1 MGSVKRIKRQLMYVT
16 IMTKGEIDR
25 LGRKIGTSSEVAQED
40 LDKLQEYRQTFQ
52 EPISNVFNF
61 VLTVARKIDKQC
73 IVTYR
78 IKRIDTI
85 VEKLR
90 RFNENPNGKMNLS
103 RMWDI
108 AGCRCILN
116 ATDGN
121 KLYKLLK
128 KIQNEYG
135 RDCKINDYIA
145 SPKES
150 GYRSIHIYVKD
161 KLTQKPIEIQ
171 IRNQEQHNWATL
183 VEIVDL
189 LYGTKNKE
197 RGATSQLGQFLYL
210 YSKAEDLTEDEFAE
224 MLKIERKVKV
234 FEEMSNVLTRN
245 YLNIRQKWVK
255 QKQKGSYFV
264 ITANKRGSDIVSFPT
279 FKEAETAYYEK
290 YLANSDSNIV
300 LTHLRMPDFSQI
312 SMAYS
317 NYVLA
322 MHAFFDDYRVLVSQ
336 KIIQCVKDGYYFK
349 FFKYFKIYTSNVK
362 CHFENLTLEIQSIN
376 ACNSDPFI
384 SKNQINK
391 WVREV
396 NIRLSLW
403 VRETRIFLGKISIE
417 SNSNMIK
424 RWLVKNRIKQLAK
437 AVSDGQRSVRE

>member
-1 MGSVKRIKRQLMYVT
+1 
-16 IMTKGEIDR
+16 MTKGEIDR
-25 LGRKIGTSSEVAQED
+25 LGQKIAASSEVLQED
-40 LDKLQEYRQTFQ
+40 LNKLQEFRQTFQ

-61 VLTVARKIDKQC
+61 VLTAARKVDRQC

-90 RFNENPNGKMNLS
+90 RFHENPNGKMNLS

-116 ATDGN
+116 TTEDD
-121 KLYKLLK
+121 KLYRLLK
-128 KIQNEYG
+128 KIQKEYG
-135 RDCKINDYIA
+135 PDCKVNDYVDT
-145 SPKES
+145 PRES

-161 KLTQKPIEIQ
+161 KQSQKPIEIQ
-171 IRNQEQHNWATL
+171 IRNKEQHNWATL

-197 RGATSQLGQFLYL
+197 RGAVSRLGRFLYL
-210 YSKAEDLTEDEFAE
+210 YSIAEDLTEEEFGE
-224 MLKIERKVKV
+224 MLKIERKMKV
-234 FEEMSNVLTRN
+234 FERMSKTLTRN
-245 YLNIRQKWVK
+245 YLNIRLQWLR
-255 QKQKGSYFV
+255 QKQKGNYFV
-264 ITANKRGSDIVSFPT
+264 ITASRKGSDIVSFPT

-317 NYVLA
+317 NYVLS

-336 KIIQCVKDGYYFK
+336 KIIQCIKDGYYYK
-349 FFKYFKIYTSNVK
+349 FFRYFKIYTSNVK
-362 CHFENLTLEIQSIN
+362 SHFENLTLEIRSIH
-376 ACNSDPFI
+376 ACNSDPTI
-384 SKNQINK
+384 GKNQINK
-391 WVREV
+391 WVGEI
-396 NIRLSLW
+396 NSRLSLW
-403 VRETRIFLGKISIE
+403 VRETREFLQKISMH
-417 SNSNMIK
+417 SKGNMFK

-437 AVSDGQRSVRE
+437 AIADGQKLEK

>member
-1 MGSVKRIKRQLMYVT
+1 
-16 IMTKGEIDR
+16 MTKGEIDR
-25 LGRKIGTSSEVAQED
+25 LGQKIAASSEVLQED
-40 LDKLQEYRQTFQ
+40 LNKLQEFRQTFQ

-61 VLTVARKIDKQC
+61 VLTAARKVDRQC

-90 RFNENPNGKMNLS
+90 RFHENPNGKMNLS

-116 ATDGN
+116 TTEDD
-121 KLYKLLK
+121 KLYRLLK
-128 KIQNEYG
+128 KIQKEYG
-135 RDCKINDYIA
+135 PDCKVNDYVDT
-145 SPKES
+145 PRES

-161 KLTQKPIEIQ
+161 KQSQKPIEIQ
-171 IRNQEQHNWATL
+171 IRNKEQHNWATL

-197 RGATSQLGQFLYL
+197 RGAVSRLGRFLYL
-210 YSKAEDLTEDEFAE
+210 YSIAEDLTEEEFGE
-224 MLKIERKVKV
+224 MLKIERKMKV
-234 FEEMSNVLTRN
+234 FERMSKTLTRN
-245 YLNIRQKWVK
+245 YLNIRLQWLR
-255 QKQKGSYFV
+255 QKQKGNYFV
-264 ITANKRGSDIVSFPT
+264 ITASRKGSDIVSFPT

-317 NYVLA
+317 NYVLS

-336 KIIQCVKDGYYFK
+336 KIIQCIKDGYYYK
-349 FFKYFKIYTSNVK
+349 FFRYFKIYTSNVK
-362 CHFENLTLEIQSIN
+362 SHFENLTLEIRSIH
-376 ACNSDPFI
+376 ACNSDPTI
-384 SKNQINK
+384 GKNQINK
-391 WVREV
+391 WVGEI
-396 NIRLSLW
+396 NSRLSLW
-403 VRETRIFLGKISIE
+403 VRETREFLQKISMH
-417 SNSNMIK
+417 SRGNMFK

-437 AVSDGQRSVRE
+437 AIADGQKLEK

>member
-1 MGSVKRIKRQLMYVT
+1 
-16 IMTKGEIDR
+16 MTKGEIDR
-25 LGRKIGTSSEVAQED
+25 LGQKIGASSEVSQED
-40 LDKLQEYRQTFQ
+40 LNKLQEFRQTFQ

-61 VLTVARKIDKQC
+61 VLTAARKVDKQC

-90 RFNENPNGKMNLS
+90 RFHENPNGKMNLS

-116 ATDGN
+116 TTDED

-128 KIQNEYG
+128 KIQKEYG
-135 RDCKINDYIA
+135 SDCKVNDYVA
-145 SPKES
+145 TPRES

-161 KLTQKPIEIQ
+161 KQTQKPIEIQ

-197 RGATSQLGQFLYL
+197 RGAVSQLGRFLYL
-210 YSKAEDLTEDEFAE
+210 YSIAEDLTEEEFGE
-224 MLKIERKVKV
+224 MLKIERKMKV
-234 FEEMSNVLTRN
+234 FERMSKTLTRN
-245 YLNIRQKWVK
+245 YLNIRLQWLR

-264 ITANKRGSDIVSFPT
+264 ITANRKGSDIVSFPT

-317 NYVLA
+317 NYVLST
-322 MHAFFDDYRVLVSQ
+322 HSFVSDCMNRYLKEIRNALNNRDIKLYKRLLNSYFNAVAQ
-336 KIIQCVKDGYYFK
+336 QIIRINQE
-349 FFKYFKIYTSNVK
+349 IYTINHTLDTVHDQKKRDWIQDLRRQIAQLDGRRDRLITIYQGSMRSIDNPIFHLM
-362 CHFENLTLEIQSIN
+362 CHIIT
-376 ACNSDPFI
+376 
-384 SKNQINK
+384 K
-391 WVREV
+391 R
-396 NIRLSLW
+396 
-403 VRETRIFLGKISIE
+403 LGK
-417 SNSNMIK
+417 K
-424 RWLVKNRIKQLAK
+424 YQKLVQNNIPQ
-437 AVSDGQRSVRE
+437 

>member
-1 MGSVKRIKRQLMYVT
+1 
-16 IMTKGEIDR
+16 MTKGEIDR
-25 LGRKIGTSSEVAQED
+25 LGLTIGSSSEVSQEE
-40 LDKLQEYRQTFQ
+40 LNKLQEFRQTFQ
-52 EPISNVFNF
+52 EPISNVFNY
-61 VLTVARKIDKQC
+61 VLTVARKVDKQC

-90 RFNENPNGKMNLS
+90 RFHENPNGKMNLS

-116 ATDGN
+116 TTEDD

-128 KIQNEYG
+128 KIQKEYG
-135 RDCKINDYIA
+135 RNCKVNDYVA

-161 KLTQKPIEIQ
+161 KETQKPIEIQ
-171 IRNQEQHNWATL
+171 IRNKEHHNWATL

-197 RGATSQLGQFLYL
+197 RGAGSQLGRFLFLY
-210 YSKAEDLTEDEFAE
+210 SIADDLTEDEFAE
-224 MLKIERKVKV
+224 MLKIERKMKV
-234 FEEMSNVLTRN
+234 FERMSKTLTRN
-245 YLNIRQKWVK
+245 YLNIRLQWLR

-264 ITANKRGSDIVSFPT
+264 ITANRKGSDIVSFPT
-279 FKEAETAYYEK
+279 FKEAETVYYEK

-336 KIIQCVKDGYYFK
+336 KIIQCVKDGFYYK

-362 CHFENLTLEIQSIN
+362 SHFENLTLEMRSID
-376 ACNSDPFI
+376 ACNNDPTI

-391 WVREV
+391 WVGEI
-396 NIRLSLW
+396 NSRLSLW
-403 VRETRIFLGKISIE
+403 VRETREFLRKISIH
-417 SNSNMIK
+417 SRGNMFK

-437 AVSDGQRSVRE
+437 AVADGQKLER

>member
-1 MGSVKRIKRQLMYVT
+1 
-16 IMTKGEIDR
+16 MTKGEIDR
-25 LGRKIGTSSEVAQED
+25 LGQKIGASSEVSQED
-40 LDKLQEYRQTFQ
+40 LNKLQEFRQTFQ
-52 EPISNVFNF
+52 EPISNVFNY
-61 VLTVARKIDKQC
+61 VLTAARKVDRQC

-90 RFNENPNGKMNLS
+90 RFHENPNGKMNLS

-116 ATDGN
+116 TTEVD

-128 KIQNEYG
+128 KIQKEYG
-135 RDCKINDYIA
+135 RDCKINDYVDN
-145 SPKES
+145 PRKS

-161 KLTQKPIEIQ
+161 KQSQKPIEIQ
-171 IRNQEQHNWATL
+171 IRNKEQHNWATL

-197 RGATSQLGQFLYL
+197 HGAVSQLGRFLYL
-210 YSKAEDLTEDEFAE
+210 YSKAENLTEEEFAE

-234 FEEMSNVLTRN
+234 FERMSKTLTRN
-245 YLNIRQKWVK
+245 YLNIRLKWLK

-264 ITANKRGSDIVSFPT
+264 ITANKKGSDIVSFPT

-336 KIIQCVKDGYYFK
+336 KIIHCVKNGYYYK

-362 CHFENLTLEIQSIN
+362 SHFENLTLEIQSIN
-376 ACNSDPFI
+376 ACNSDPII

-391 WVREV
+391 WIREI
-396 NIRLSLW
+396 NSRLSLW
-403 VRETRIFLGKISIE
+403 VRETREFLRIISMH
-417 SNSNMIK
+417 SRGNMFK
-424 RWLVKNRIKQLAK
+424 RWLVMNRIKQLAK
-437 AVSDGQRSVRE
+437 AIADGQKLE